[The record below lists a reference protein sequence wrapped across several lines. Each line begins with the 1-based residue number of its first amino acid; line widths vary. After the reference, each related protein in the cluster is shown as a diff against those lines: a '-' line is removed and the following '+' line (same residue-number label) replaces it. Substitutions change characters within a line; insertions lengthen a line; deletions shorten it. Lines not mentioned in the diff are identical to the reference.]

1 MSDRKTEE
9 QAREAARR
17 AQEAEIR
24 RRQIQEKIDELEREK
39 SECSQLIASLNA
51 AKGEVSGACAEL
63 IGSTQYY
70 APLPT
75 TAFNGNS
82 AIATAQ
88 GMGNAIASIQKSA
101 TSLQNVCNAI
111 GVQITRI
118 QTYIGV
124 LDREIDALRSG
135 L

>member
-39 SECSQLIASLNA
+39 SECRQLIASLNA
-51 AKGEVSGACAEL
+51 AKGEVFGACAKLNGAVLHYSGFPMAGFKGKTAAASEQG
-63 IGSTQYY
+63 IGV
-70 APLPT
+70 ALV
-75 TAFNGNS
+75 
-82 AIATAQ
+82 
-88 GMGNAIASIQKSA
+88 SIQKSA
-101 TSLQNVCNAI
+101 TSLQEVCSAI
-111 GVQITRI
+111 SVQITSLR
-118 QTYIGV
+118 TYIGV
-124 LDREIDALRSG
+124 LDRKIDALRSS

>member
-17 AQEAEIR
+17 AQEAEI
-24 RRQIQEKIDELEREK
+24 QEKIDELEREK
-39 SECSQLIASLNA
+39 SECRQLIASLNA

-111 GVQITRI
+111 GVQITRL

>member
-39 SECSQLIASLNA
+39 SECRQLIANLNA
-51 AKGEVSGACAEL
+51 AKSEVSGACAKLNGAVLHYSGFPMAGFKGKTAAASEQG
-63 IGSTQYY
+63 IGV
-70 APLPT
+70 ALV
-75 TAFNGNS
+75 
-82 AIATAQ
+82 
-88 GMGNAIASIQKSA
+88 SIQKSA
-101 TSLQNVCNAI
+101 TSLQEVCSAI
-111 GVQITRI
+111 SVQITSLR
-118 QTYIGV
+118 TYIGV
-124 LDREIDALRSG
+124 LDRKIDALRSS